1 MQAGPWNWLEVAKIA
16 AGLLTPVALALLGI
30 YIHRV
35 TKRFE
40 HSQWRSQKLV
50 EKRLAVY
57 DDTAPLFNDLLCYFT
72 YVGGWR
78 DMDPPKVVACKR
90 ALDKKIHLAA
100 PLFTL
105 EFFRACMDFQGL
117 CFSTYGGWGRDALLR
132 TSTLRRHE
140 SRPDWNNEWKSCFA
154 DEVAEPQQVRAA
166 YERVMEAFSRDIG
179 VNGDL
184 RRLDAGRRKT

>member
-35 TKRFE
+35 TKQFE

-50 EKRLAVY
+50 EKRLTVY

-78 DMDPPKVVACKR
+78 DMDPPAVVAWKR

-100 PLFTL
+100 PLFT
-105 EFFRACMDFQGL
+105 EDFFRACMGFQEL
-117 CFSTYGGWGRDALLR
+117 CFSTYGGWGQDALLR
-132 TSTLRRHE
+132 TSTKRRRQSRLDWKHE
-140 SRPDWNNEWKSCFA
+140 WNSHFA
-154 DEVAEPQQVRAA
+154 EDVAELHEVQAA
-166 YERVMEAFSRDIG
+166 YHRVMESFSKDIG
-179 VNGDL
+179 VNGDM
-184 RRLDAGRRKT
+184 RR